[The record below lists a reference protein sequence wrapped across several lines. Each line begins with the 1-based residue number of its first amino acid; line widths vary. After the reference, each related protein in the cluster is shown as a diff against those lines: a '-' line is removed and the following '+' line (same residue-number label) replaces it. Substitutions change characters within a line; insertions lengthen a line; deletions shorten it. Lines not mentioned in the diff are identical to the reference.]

1 MSHELIIFREK
12 LIKDINYFPK
22 KLCGERYTSFSV
34 DLYYYDKS
42 FIHVFF
48 ASRAGWAQHTGV
60 VAEHSRCDGI
70 KRSAHPPF
78 QTKDNVMRQHQYAEG
93 RCGCALIL

>member
-1 MSHELIIFREK
+1 MPISVREK

-34 DLYYYDKS
+34 DRNYYDKS
-42 FIHVFF
+42 FIHVLV

-60 VAEHSRCDGI
+60 VAEHDPRKPPARPKIMLCDNT
-70 KRSAHPPF
+70 S
-78 QTKDNVMRQHQYAEG
+78 TLKDGAGVPSFCDY
-93 RCGCALIL
+93 

>member
-1 MSHELIIFREK
+1 MGLRQCLRFDVISVREK

-60 VAEHSRCDGI
+60 VAEHDPR
-70 KRSAHPPF
+70 KPPC
-78 QTKDNVMRQHQYAEG
+78 QAKDNVMRQHQYAEG